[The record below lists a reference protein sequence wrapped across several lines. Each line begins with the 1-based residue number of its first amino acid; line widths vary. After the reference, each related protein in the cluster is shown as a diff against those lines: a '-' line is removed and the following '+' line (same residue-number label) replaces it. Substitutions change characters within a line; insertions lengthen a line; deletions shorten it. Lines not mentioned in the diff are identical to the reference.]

1 MRCSMDMNS
10 FYSKSKVDAK
20 LAAAEEELEQ
30 IKKILNREREHRSA
44 LRELLKDSEQRIE
57 KLYKDVQKAN
67 AKIERLHNKAEQEEM
82 ARKLQEQKNLEEKA
96 ATDTKQDAISE
107 VIPAPWQKL
116 SFIKDILA
124 IKENG
129 TSNGVNGTEP
139 ARIANLP
146 LQQPQKEINVPI
158 SENPDLEASEKLW
171 NGAVQALR
179 NERKM
184 SMYSC
189 AKGGR
194 AVGIMDD
201 TLIVIFKSTFQSQ
214 RMNRQDFRQ
223 VMEDLLYK
231 ASDKRLKLQCY
242 GEAEY
247 KKLLES
253 QNCEPKTM
261 DVEEY
266 CLF

>member
-1 MRCSMDMNS
+1 MDMNS
-10 FYSKSKVDAK
+10 FYSISKEKAK
-20 LAAAEEELEQ
+20 LAAAEEEFKQ
-30 IKKILNREREHRSA
+30 INKLLNKEREHRSA
-44 LRELLKDSEQRIE
+44 LRELLNDTEQRIE
-57 KLYKDVQKAN
+57 KLNKDLQKAN
-67 AKIERLHNKAEQEEM
+67 AKIERLRNKAEQEEL

-124 IKENG
+124 IKEHG

-146 LQQPQKEINVPI
+146 SLQPQKEIIVPI

-201 TLIVIFKSTFQSQ
+201 TLIVIFKSAFQSQ

-231 ASDKRLKLQCY
+231 ASDRRLKLQCY

-247 KKLLES
+247 KKLLDS
-253 QNCEPKTM
+253 QNSEPKTV
-261 DVEEY
+261 DIEEY
-266 CLF
+266 YLF

>member
-1 MRCSMDMNS
+1 MDMNS
-10 FYSKSKVDAK
+10 FYSISKEKAK

-30 IKKILNREREHRSA
+30 IKKLLTREREHRSA

-57 KLYKDVQKAN
+57 KLYKDVQKAS
-67 AKIERLHNKAEQEEM
+67 AKIERLRNKAEQEEL

-129 TSNGVNGTEP
+129 GHLQPSKVVPTPNIDNGNPYT
-139 ARIANLP
+139 IN
-146 LQQPQKEINVPI
+146 KEQLLHI
-158 SENPDLEASEKLW
+158 SENSTEKYQEIWDNVLDTIRSEKKLS
-171 NGAVQALR
+171 LH
-179 NERKM
+179 
-184 SMYSC
+184 SC
-189 AKGGR
+189 ARSGR
-194 AVGIMDD
+194 ALGIVDK
-201 TLIVIFKSTFQSQ
+201 TLVVIYKSTFQSQ
-214 RMNRQDFRQ
+214 RMNKPDFRQ
-223 VMEDLLYK
+223 YIEDLLYK
-231 ASDKRLKLQCY
+231 VSDRPLKLKCY
-242 GEAEY
+242 SEAEY

-261 DVEEY
+261 DIEEY

>member
-1 MRCSMDMNS
+1 MDMNS
-10 FYSKSKVDAK
+10 FYSISKEKAK
-20 LAAAEEELEQ
+20 LAAAEEEFKQ
-30 IKKILNREREHRSA
+30 INKLLNREREHRSA
-44 LRELLKDSEQRIE
+44 LRELLNDTEQRIE
-57 KLYKDVQKAN
+57 KLNKDLQKAN
-67 AKIERLHNKAEQEEM
+67 AKIERLRNKAEQEEL

-124 IKENG
+124 IKEHG

-146 LQQPQKEINVPI
+146 SLQPQKEIYVPI

-179 NERKM
+179 NERKI

-194 AVGIMDD
+194 AIGIMND
-201 TLIVIFKSTFQSQ
+201 TLIVIFKSTVQSQ
-214 RMNRQDFRQ
+214 RMNKSDFRQ
-223 VMEDLLYK
+223 VMENLLYK
-231 ASDKRLKLQCY
+231 VSDRRLKLQCY

-247 KKLLES
+247 KKLLDS
-253 QNCEPKTM
+253 QNSEPKTV
-261 DVEEY
+261 DIEEY
-266 CLF
+266 YLF

>member
-1 MRCSMDMNS
+1 MDMNS
-10 FYSKSKVDAK
+10 FYSISKEKAK
-20 LAAAEEELEQ
+20 LAVAEEEFKQ
-30 IKKILNREREHRSA
+30 INKLLNKEREHRSA
-44 LRELLKDSEQRIE
+44 LRELLNDTEQRIE
-57 KLYKDVQKAN
+57 KLNKDVQKAS
-67 AKIERLHNKAEQEEM
+67 AKIERLRNKAEQEEL
-82 ARKLQEQKNLEEKA
+82 ARKLQEQKNLEEKV
-96 ATDTKQDAISE
+96 ATVAKQDATSE
-107 VIPAPWQKL
+107 VISAPWQKL
-116 SFIKDILA
+116 SFLKDNLA
-124 IKENG
+124 SRENG
-129 TSNGVNGTEP
+129 NRSGVNGTEP

-179 NERKM
+179 NERKI

-201 TLIVIFKSTFQSQ
+201 TLIVMFKSAFQSQ

-253 QNCEPKTM
+253 QNCEPKTV
-261 DVEEY
+261 DIEEY
-266 CLF
+266 YLF

>member
-1 MRCSMDMNS
+1 MDMNS
-10 FYSKSKVDAK
+10 FYSISKDKAK

-30 IKKILNREREHRSA
+30 IKKLLNREREHRSA

-57 KLYKDVQKAN
+57 KLYKDVQKTQ
-67 AKIERLHNKAEQEEM
+67 AKIERLRNKAEQEEL

-96 ATDTKQDAISE
+96 ATDTKQDATSE
-107 VIPAPWQKL
+107 VTPAPWQKL

-129 TSNGVNGTEP
+129 TRNGVNGTKP

-146 LQQPQKEINVPI
+146 SLQPQKEIYVPI
-158 SENPDLEASEKLW
+158 GENPDLEACEKLW

-179 NERKM
+179 NERKI

-201 TLIVIFKSTFQSQ
+201 TLIVIFKSTVQSQ

-247 KKLLES
+247 KKLLDS
-253 QNCEPKTM
+253 QNSEPKTM

>member
-1 MRCSMDMNS
+1 MDMNS
-10 FYSKSKVDAK
+10 FYSISKEKAK
-20 LAAAEEELEQ
+20 LAAAEEEFKQ
-30 IKKILNREREHRSA
+30 INKLLNREREHRRA
-44 LRELLKDSEQRIE
+44 LRELLNDTEQRIE
-57 KLYKDVQKAN
+57 KLNKDLQKAN
-67 AKIERLHNKAEQEEM
+67 AKIERLRNKAEQEEL

-124 IKENG
+124 IKEHG

-146 LQQPQKEINVPI
+146 SLQPQKEIIVPI
-158 SENPDLEASEKLW
+158 SENPDLEACEKLW
-171 NGAVQALR
+171 NGALQALR
-179 NERKM
+179 NEKKM
-184 SMYSC
+184 SMHSC

-194 AVGIMDD
+194 VFGMVDD
-201 TLIVIFKSTFQSQ
+201 TLVVIFKSAFQSN
-214 RMNRQDFRQ
+214 RMNKQDFRQ

-231 ASDKRLKLQCY
+231 ASDRRLKLQCY

-247 KKLLES
+247 KKLLDS
-253 QNCEPKTM
+253 QNSEPKTV
-261 DVEEY
+261 DIEEY
-266 CLF
+266 YLF

>member
-1 MRCSMDMNS
+1 MDMNS
-10 FYSKSKVDAK
+10 FYSISKEKAK
-20 LAAAEEELEQ
+20 LAAAEEEFKQ
-30 IKKILNREREHRSA
+30 INKLLNREREHRSA
-44 LRELLKDSEQRIE
+44 LRELLNDTEQRIE
-57 KLYKDVQKAN
+57 KLNKDLQKAN
-67 AKIERLHNKAEQEEM
+67 AKIERLRNKAEQEEL

-124 IKENG
+124 IKEHG

-146 LQQPQKEINVPI
+146 SLQPQKEIYVPI

-194 AVGIMDD
+194 VFGMVDD
-201 TLIVIFKSTFQSQ
+201 TLVVIFKSAFQSN
-214 RMNRQDFRQ
+214 RMNKQDFRQ
-223 VMEDLLYK
+223 VMEDLFFKVSNKHY
-231 ASDKRLKLQCY
+231 KLQCY

-247 KKLLES
+247 KKMQATQYS
-253 QNCEPKTM
+253 DCNAV
-261 DVEEY
+261 DIEEN

>member
-1 MRCSMDMNS
+1 MDMNS
-10 FYSKSKVDAK
+10 FYSISKEKAK
-20 LAAAEEELEQ
+20 LAAAEEEFKQ
-30 IKKILNREREHRSA
+30 INKLLNKEREHRSA
-44 LRELLKDSEQRIE
+44 LRELLNDTEQRIE
-57 KLYKDVQKAN
+57 KLNKDLQKAN
-67 AKIERLHNKAEQEEM
+67 SKIERLRNKAEQEEL

-124 IKENG
+124 IKEHG

-146 LQQPQKEINVPI
+146 SLQPQKEINVPI

-179 NERKM
+179 NERKI

-201 TLIVIFKSTFQSQ
+201 TLIVIFKSTVQSQ

-231 ASDKRLKLQCY
+231 ASDRRLKLQCY

-247 KKLLES
+247 KKLLDS
-253 QNCEPKTM
+253 QNSEPKTV
-261 DVEEY
+261 DIEEY
-266 CLF
+266 YLF

>member
-1 MRCSMDMNS
+1 MDMNS
-10 FYSKSKVDAK
+10 FYSISKEKAK
-20 LAAAEEELEQ
+20 LAAAEEEFKQ
-30 IKKILNREREHRSA
+30 INKLLNREREHRSA
-44 LRELLKDSEQRIE
+44 LRELLNDTEQRIE
-57 KLYKDVQKAN
+57 KLNKDLQKAN
-67 AKIERLHNKAEQEEM
+67 AKIERLRNKAEQEEL

-124 IKENG
+124 IKEHG

-146 LQQPQKEINVPI
+146 SLQPQKEIIVPI

-171 NGAVQALR
+171 NGAVQAIR

-194 AVGIMDD
+194 VFGMVDD
-201 TLIVIFKSTFQSQ
+201 TLVVIFKSAFQSN
-214 RMNRQDFRQ
+214 RMNKQDFRQ

-231 ASDKRLKLQCY
+231 ASDRRLKLQCY

-247 KKLLES
+247 KKLLDS
-253 QNCEPKTM
+253 QNSEPKTV
-261 DVEEY
+261 DIEEY
-266 CLF
+266 YLF

>member
-1 MRCSMDMNS
+1 MDMNS
-10 FYSKSKVDAK
+10 FYSISKEKAK
-20 LAAAEEELEQ
+20 LAAAEEEFKQ
-30 IKKILNREREHRSA
+30 INKLLNRERGHRSA
-44 LRELLKDSEQRIE
+44 LRELLNDTEQRIE
-57 KLYKDVQKAN
+57 KLNKDLQKAN
-67 AKIERLHNKAEQEEM
+67 AKIERLRNKAEQEEL
-82 ARKLQEQKNLEEKA
+82 ARKLQEQKKLEEKA
-96 ATDTKQDAISE
+96 ATVAKQDATSE
-107 VIPAPWQKL
+107 VISAPWQKL
-116 SFIKDILA
+116 SFLKDNLA
-124 IKENG
+124 SRENG

-146 LQQPQKEINVPI
+146 SLQPQKEIYVPI

-214 RMNRQDFRQ
+214 RMNKPDFRQ

-231 ASDKRLKLQCY
+231 VSGRRLKLQCY